1 MRHGKEIQALALAA
15 LLLLLGGCAFSSPE
29 ELYAVPRASEDY
41 QNLQEQIDQVR
52 GAGAEYAGPLQG
64 TNTQPVQL
72 MDLDGDGIQEAVA
85 FFRTTAAD
93 GSPPLKIYIYRQTG
107 QGDYALWNIIQ
118 GDGTAINSIS
128 YEDLDGYTD
137 AQGRTDKELVVSWR
151 LSDKVYQLMA
161 YSVRSPEAERLMNPI
176 SYTDY
181 TLWDMDKDNQRE
193 IVVLNLNTVDGIG
206 QADYYDYRDG
216 QMVLQSSAPLSNAIT
231 GLVSDSR
238 PRTGFLNHNG
248 ISEPALFVTS
258 NLTTGVITDIFAWDG
273 ELKNIT
279 YNPVTSMSEGTLR
292 LSNNIAIQDING
304 DGYLEIPKPTALPD
318 PRSTGS
324 ADFWSVQWI
333 QYSLDGQSTVVYT
346 TYYNGEDGWY
356 LVLPETWQG
365 RIALSRQD
373 NTGSGER
380 GVLFYPYTAGETER
394 NARSQ
399 PFLSIYK
406 LTGPNRVARAHTGV
420 RFILLEEE
428 DTIYAAEFHSNS
440 GWDCGVDQE
449 GLKTLFHLIQSDW

>member
-279 YNPVTSMSEGTLR
+279 YTPVTSMSEGTLR

>member
-41 QNLQEQIDQVR
+41 QNLQEQIAQVR

-273 ELKNIT
+273 DLKNIT

>member
-29 ELYAVPRASEDY
+29 ELYVVPRASEDY

-107 QGDYALWNIIQ
+107 QGDYAIWNIIQ

-181 TLWDMDKDNQRE
+181 ALWDMDKDNQRE

-346 TYYNGEDGWY
+346 TYYNGY
-356 LVLPETWQG
+356 MHY
-365 RIALSRQD
+365 S
-373 NTGSGER
+373 
-380 GVLFYPYTAGETER
+380 
-394 NARSQ
+394 
-399 PFLSIYK
+399 
-406 LTGPNRVARAHTGV
+406 
-420 RFILLEEE
+420 
-428 DTIYAAEFHSNS
+428 
-440 GWDCGVDQE
+440 
-449 GLKTLFHLIQSDW
+449 

>member
-181 TLWDMDKDNQRE
+181 ALWDMDKDNQRE

-273 ELKNIT
+273 DLKNIT
-279 YNPVTSMSEGTLR
+279 YNPVTRMSEWTLG
-292 LSNNIAIQDING
+292 LSRDIAIQDING

>member
-128 YEDLDGYTD
+128 YEDLDGYID

-181 TLWDMDKDNQRE
+181 ALWDMDKDNQRE

>member
-1 MRHGKEIQALALAA
+1 M
-15 LLLLLGGCAFSSPE
+15 
-29 ELYAVPRASEDY
+29 PRASEDY

-181 TLWDMDKDNQRE
+181 ALWDMDKDNQRE